1 MDSAVGQ
8 LVNPFKMKSQLVGQ
22 LQTQITDLEM
32 FIQFLQ
38 VRYAT
43 VYKDIAQLD
52 FWQEESSVKM
62 PLSHE
67 CGCEKHEISKKKG
80 GGGGGKEG
88 DKRERMRRLEN
99 QEETITLLKR

>member
-1 MDSAVGQ
+1 
-8 LVNPFKMKSQLVGQ
+8 
-22 LQTQITDLEM
+22 
-32 FIQFLQ
+32 
-38 VRYAT
+38 
-43 VYKDIAQLD
+43 
-52 FWQEESSVKM
+52 M